1 MARGGAFGARS
12 SGESAG
18 PPLLL
23 RSTSSKGM
31 GTAEAGRAPSKAVR
45 GGQFSGLLR
54 ELSDNSL
61 RVVDKLMDRVA
72 DLEKKVRGPFGR
84 EKSSWGW
91 GGPPPHPQTPT
102 PRDNTQQP
110 PWWHPTNPKHTAVF
124 HHTIKTIVA
133 KASGEME
140 LEWEKAGATM
150 EQLLVYVGIP
160 LGTVRLGPGQAAP
173 RAATDSAPAAAT
185 GGGSGSGG
193 PGGDGDG
200 DGGGGACDSS
210 TAQRDPMQAFEQ
222 VEITEL

>member
-1 MARGGAFGARS
+1 MAVLGMQQGQRADSAAGSGAGSGAVAPPPARARMARGGAFGARS

-84 EKSSWGW
+84 EKGSWG
-91 GGPPPHPQTPT
+91 
-102 PRDNTQQP
+102 R
-110 PWWHPTNPKHTAVF
+110 
-124 HHTIKTIVA
+124 
-133 KASGEME
+133 
-140 LEWEKAGATM
+140 
-150 EQLLVYVGIP
+150 
-160 LGTVRLGPGQAAP
+160 
-173 RAATDSAPAAAT
+173 
-185 GGGSGSGG
+185 GGGREAWR
-193 PGGDGDG
+193 
-200 DGGGGACDSS
+200 GGAGGVRGTGWRGRVGMQDGASRR
-210 TAQRDPMQAFEQ
+210 AQRDVLQAVEPKEDGPRPMCNNRSWQILRTRTRGCAPRCGNA
-222 VEITEL
+222 TRRSRS